1 MGLNELHEIL
11 TVSLPPRGGKNMTLE
26 DMAALQLQLAQ
37 TEGDARTL
45 WEAPGAQ
52 IITTDAEKR

>member
-1 MGLNELHEIL
+1 MKSSPFH
-11 TVSLPPRGGKNMTLE
+11 SPPRGGKNITLE

-45 WEAPGAQ
+45 WEARGTQ